1 MNTQGEND
9 SLKQFLLGNSPDEA
23 AEEIGVRIIGEPEFA
38 EEMSFAEES
47 LVEDFLDDDLTAG
60 EKELFYANFLTTPRR
75 VELLKETATLRNY
88 ARNQLKKDSESF
100 QEKKKPASFLENLR
114 GFLSLN
120 LRPIAAVFLVL
131 ILVSVAWR
139 VFFYRGETLT
149 PLEKEYAAL
158 NAKDLSNAP
167 EVTGL
172 SNKSLLAG
180 TFRDADSTAKLSA
193 AGLTEK
199 VLFRLAL
206 PPETPREELFTL
218 ELVKGGQ
225 IVFRQE
231 ALKVYQNTGGQEL
244 KVILPRGV
252 LSKGIY
258 QLKLNNGATY
268 GLAVE

>member
-120 LRPIAAVFLVL
+120 LRPIAAV
-131 ILVSVAWR
+131 
-139 VFFYRGETLT
+139 
-149 PLEKEYAAL
+149 
-158 NAKDLSNAP
+158 
-167 EVTGL
+167 
-172 SNKSLLAG
+172 
-180 TFRDADSTAKLSA
+180 
-193 AGLTEK
+193 
-199 VLFRLAL
+199 
-206 PPETPREELFTL
+206 
-218 ELVKGGQ
+218 
-225 IVFRQE
+225 
-231 ALKVYQNTGGQEL
+231 
-244 KVILPRGV
+244 
-252 LSKGIY
+252 
-258 QLKLNNGATY
+258 
-268 GLAVE
+268 